1 MAGIP
6 ERNFVV
12 ALTAAVSHVDPLPT
26 RDDVV
31 GTANALARAFRYT
44 GSLES
49 AVDQAMISINTRM
62 GVGVSI
68 EGRESPHDSDWVQ
81 KQAINWVYSEAYEKL
96 LEQEGWAGGVVQSLS
111 DVTHRI
117 LGHLQNPGDPDSW
130 DRRGLVIG
138 HVQSGKTANY
148 LGLVCRAADAGY
160 KFIIIVAGIH
170 NNLRSQTQGRVDAG
184 FVGRSSDPSGQRE
197 VIGVGTLVDDF
208 PHPVTLT
215 NTVSDFSA
223 RTATVTGG
231 QINDFKKPVV
241 VVIKKNI
248 STLKALFNWL
258 HDFNA
263 KNGQIGD
270 VPMLLIDD
278 EADNASVD
286 TNREDVN
293 PTKTNWHLRR
303 ILSLFSK
310 SCYVG
315 YTATPFANIF
325 INPDAYDVDVR
336 EELFPRDF
344 IYSLDAPSS
353 YFGPEKVFLNE
364 SSSERILRPRQV
376 DEATGFAS
384 VGIADIAKYS
394 EGDPPPESLLQALD
408 AFFVAKAIR
417 LIRGHAQRHCSMLV
431 NVSALVL
438 VQQSVKAE
446 ISRYRKL
453 VQDAVLANYAMGDG
467 VNGNYHMLRLRAAF
481 EREYA
486 SARTTWADVLKHLPD
501 AVQATRIF
509 VINSKSD
516 EVLDYAAYDRDGEA
530 VTAIAIG
537 GLSLSRGL
545 TLEGLTISYMHRTTS
560 TYDTLMQ
567 MGRWFGY
574 RPGYEDLCRVY
585 LPPQSIEWYA
595 YIAEKTEDLR
605 DQIRRMR
612 RQGKTPKEFGLYME
626 THPDR
631 LLITAQNKMRHSKDV
646 ELERN
651 LSGSLIETHLLS
663 KDIEIAAANEALIA
677 EYWSEGFSGEVQRT
691 RKGWICSGV
700 PTITAIEFLTKYDPG
715 LEAMYIELKSAIDFL
730 REISQRF
737 PQVDVLLIDGPAGD
751 GIPSEHHLGSQVRTV
766 VTQEGAWKMPKDRV
780 ASRGD
785 ERLGLSAE
793 QLQLASTYALRDHE
807 EDPKRSTEPS
817 DKHFREARN
826 RPLLMIHS
834 VLVKDTDSG
843 EAQRTPAVGVSFPY
857 LEGATTVKVKVNMVW
872 LKQMRGALEDNPDEE
887 DDYDE
892 STPAMG

>member
-1 MAGIP
+1 MGHLP
-6 ERNFVV
+6 ERNFVA
-12 ALTAAVSHVDPLPT
+12 ALTAAVSHLDPLPT
-26 RDDVV
+26 RENVV
-31 GTANALARAFRYT
+31 AKAQAWAPFLGYD

-49 AVDQAMISINTRM
+49 AGDHAMVSVNTRM
-62 GVGVSI
+62 GAGVSI
-68 EGRESPHDSDWVQ
+68 VGRETPHDAEWVQ
-81 KQAINWVYSEAYEKL
+81 KKEIAWVYSDAYEKL
-96 LEQEGWAGGVVQSLS
+96 LEQEGWSGSVVQSLS
-111 DVTHRI
+111 DVTLRI
-117 LGHLQNPGDPDSW
+117 LGNLQYPADPDSW

-148 LGLVCRAADAGY
+148 LGVVCRAADAGY

-170 NNLRSQTQGRVDAG
+170 NNLRSQTQGRADTG
-184 FVGRSSDPSGQRE
+184 FVGRSSSPKGQKE
-197 VIGVGTLVDDF
+197 AVGVGTLVADF
-208 PHPVTLT
+208 PHPITLT

-223 RTATVTGG
+223 RTAEVTGG

-248 STLKALFNWL
+248 STLKALYKWL

-286 TNREDVN
+286 TSREDVN
-293 PTKTNWHLRR
+293 PTKTNFHLRR

-325 INPDAYDVDVR
+325 INPDAYDQEVR
-336 EELFPRDF
+336 DDLFPKDF

-353 YFGPEKVFLNE
+353 YFGPEKVFLQE
-364 SSSERILRPRQV
+364 VSSARILRPRQV
-376 DEATGFAS
+376 DEVTGFEH
-384 VGIADIAKYS
+384 VGIADVDKY
-394 EGDPPPESLLQALD
+394 EGGDPLPESLLQALD
-408 AFFVAKAIR
+408 AFFVAKCIR
-417 LIRGHAQRHCSMLV
+417 LIRGQANKHCSMLV
-431 NVSALVL
+431 NVSARVL
-438 VQQSVKAE
+438 VQQSVKGE

-453 VQDAVLANYAMGDG
+453 VQDAVLANYALGDG
-467 VNGNYHMLRLRAAF
+467 VNSNYHMARLNAAF

-486 SARTTWADVLKHLPD
+486 DAKTTWGEVLRHLPD
-501 AVQATRIF
+501 ALQVVRLF

-516 EVLDYAAYDRDGEA
+516 EVLDYAAYDREGEA
-530 VTAIAIG
+530 LTAIAIG

-631 LLITAQNKMRHSKDV
+631 LLITAQNKMRHTQDV

-651 LSGSLIETHLLS
+651 LSGSLIETHRLP
-663 KDIEIAAANEALIA
+663 KDTALNAANEALIA
-677 EYWSEGFSGEVQRT
+677 EYWRIGFGMQPEKT
-691 RKGWICSGV
+691 DKGWIFRNV
-700 PTITAIEFLTKYDPG
+700 AVNTVLEFLTKYDPS
-715 LEAMYIELKSAIDFL
+715 LEAMHIEIKSVRDFL
-730 REISQRF
+730 HELAPQF
-737 PQVDVLLIDGPAGD
+737 PRMDVLLIEGPAGD
-751 GIPSEHHLGSQVRTV
+751 GESAEFRLGSQERTMV
-766 VTQEGAWKMPKDRV
+766 EHEGGWKMPKDRV

-785 ERLGLSAE
+785 EKLGLTDE
-793 QLQLASTYALRDHE
+793 QLALSNEYVERDHL
-807 EDPKRSTEPS
+807 EDPLRSEKPS

-826 RPLLMIHS
+826 KPLLMIHS
-834 VLVKDTDSG
+834 IRVKGSDEG
-843 EAQRTPAVGVSFPY
+843 QRVPAIGVSFPY
-857 LEGATTVKVKVNMVW
+857 VDGAPTVKVKVNMVW
-872 LKQMRGALEDNPDEE
+872 LKQMRGSLDDNPDDEE
-887 DDYDE
+887 DYDE
-892 STPAMG
+892 PAPALG

>member
-1 MAGIP
+1 MPGIP
-6 ERNFVV
+6 ERNFVA
-12 ALTAAVSHVDPLPT
+12 ALTAAVSHLDPLPT

-31 GTANALARAFRYT
+31 SKANELATVLAYA

-62 GVGVSI
+62 GAGVSI

-81 KQAINWVYSEAYEKL
+81 KQAINWVYSDAYERL
-96 LEQEGWAGGVVQSLS
+96 LEQEGWTGSVVQSLS

-170 NNLRSQTQGRVDAG
+170 NNLRSQTQGRADAG
-184 FVGRSSDPSGQRE
+184 FVGRSSDPGGQRE
-197 VIGVGTLVDDF
+197 PIGVGTLVGDF

-223 RTATVTGG
+223 RTAKVTGG

-241 VVIKKNI
+241 VIIKKNV
-248 STLKALFNWL
+248 STLKALYNWL

-286 TNREDVN
+286 TSREDVN
-293 PTKTNWHLRR
+293 PTKTNYHLRR

-325 INPDAYDVDVR
+325 INPDAYDADVR
-336 EELFPRDF
+336 ADLFPRDF

-353 YFGPEKVFLNE
+353 YFGPEKVFLQDA
-364 SSSERILRPRQV
+364 SSERILRPRQV
-376 DEATGFAS
+376 DDATGFAS
-384 VGIADIAKYS
+384 VGIVDIDKYA
-394 EGDPPPESLLQALD
+394 EGDPLPESLLQALD
-408 AFFVAKAIR
+408 AFFISKAIR
-417 LIRGHAQRHCSMLV
+417 LIRGQANKHCSMLV
-431 NVSALVL
+431 NVSARVL
-438 VQQSVKAE
+438 VQQSVKGE

-453 VQDAVLANYAMGDG
+453 AQDAVLANYAMGDG
-467 VNGNYHMLRLRAAF
+467 INGNYHMQRLKAAY

-486 SARTTWADVLKHLPD
+486 SAKTTWDDVLKHLPD
-501 AVQATRIF
+501 AIQAVRLF

-631 LLITAQNKMRHSKDV
+631 LLITAQNKMRHSENV

-651 LSGSLIETHLLS
+651 LSGSLVETHLLP
-663 KDIEIAAANEALIA
+663 KDSEVVAANEALIA
-677 EYWSEGFSGEVQRT
+677 EYWHEGFGGEVHVT
-691 RKGWICSGV
+691 RKGWMCSSV
-700 PTITAIEFLTKYDPG
+700 PTNTALEFLAKYDPG
-715 LEAMYIELKSAIDFL
+715 LEAMHIELKSATDFL
-730 REISQRF
+730 RELSQQF
-737 PQVDVLLIDGPAGD
+737 PRVDVLLIAGPAGD
-751 GIPSEHHLGSQVRTV
+751 GNPSEHRLGSQERTV
-766 VTQEGAWKMPKDRV
+766 VTHEGAWKMPKDRV

-785 ERLGLSAE
+785 ERLGLSPE
-793 QLQLASTYALRDHE
+793 QLQLASAYAVRDHE
-807 EDPKRSTEPS
+807 EDPMRSTEPS

-826 RPLLMIHS
+826 RPLVMIHS
-834 VLVKDTDSG
+834 VLVKDKESG
-843 EAQRTPAVGVSFPY
+843 ETQRVPAVGVSFPY
-857 LEGATTVKVKVNMVW
+857 LEGAPTVKVKVNMVW
-872 LKQMRGALEDNPDEE
+872 LKQMRGAFDDNPDEE

-892 STPAMG
+892 SAPALG